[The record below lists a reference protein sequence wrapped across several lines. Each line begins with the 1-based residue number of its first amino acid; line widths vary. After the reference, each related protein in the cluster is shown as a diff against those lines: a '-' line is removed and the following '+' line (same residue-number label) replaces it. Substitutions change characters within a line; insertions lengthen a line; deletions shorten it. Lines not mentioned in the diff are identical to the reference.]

1 MIPMPE
7 GQPLLHVQ
15 DLRVAHPGRE
25 GRDVEVATIG
35 VRSCLLLLQNPPYR
49 RRRQR
54 ILAAS
59 RMPLIDLTDQP

>member
-35 VRSCLLLLQNPPYR
+35 VRSQYCSFKVPS
-49 RRRQR
+49 
-54 ILAAS
+54 A
-59 RMPLIDLTDQP
+59 